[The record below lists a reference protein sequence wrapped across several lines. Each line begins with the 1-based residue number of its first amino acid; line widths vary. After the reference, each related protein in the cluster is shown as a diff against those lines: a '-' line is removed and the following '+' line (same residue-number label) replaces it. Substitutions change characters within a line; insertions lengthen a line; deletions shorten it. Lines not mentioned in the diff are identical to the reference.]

1 MFNIISHFIIF
12 FFVIFSNGLIYLNL
26 IYRNNLFIF
35 NFFEISIIGLIFT
48 GFLSVFL
55 NFFFPLSSSLLVLN
69 VFVGIITTYLLRK
82 KLIFNYNKIC
92 KLFFVLFFIL
102 TIANI
107 YGSGFS
113 DDLNHYHGS
122 TIINSDNHK
131 YIVGSNFLNHLFGT
145 SSIWLSLH
153 SFLNFENTFLQDI
166 HVLNGII
173 FYLLIS
179 YLFSEIIYDRKSI
192 AYKNLLSISSILIF
206 FFLIKYSRLKE
217 FGIDRPGVL
226 IYSFI
231 IYFFIKYF
239 YFFKNNKKNDNTFTY
254 ILIKL
259 CIFLTSIKITF
270 ISCFILP
277 LILLIKSNLNK
288 LIFTK
293 NAIFLYFLLIIIFFK
308 NTLISGC
315 LIYPIDFTC
324 ITYLDWNSKDIALK
338 LYDDTNIMYKSFNF
352 YGGELDLQ
360 NYLKNFNWIYTWLN
374 KNIEEL
380 NNFLFTILVSFILF
394 LISNKS
400 YKKKFKLNKID
411 FALILIFFVNIII
424 FIYSPVIRFHHM
436 LVILSSFIYFIFS
449 NKNFYYRKNF
459 FVSIIFILLVFN
471 FSKNIIRINK
481 SDFKNNPYIHIKEV
495 GWYTP
500 PVKMNLNNFEYYKG
514 WIDNSPIG
522 NKELIKNKHK
532 KFMTYDIIYR

>member
-1 MFNIISHFIIF
+1 MFDIISHFIIF

-26 IYRNNLFIF
+26 IYKNNFFIF

-102 TIANI
+102 IIANI

-131 YIVGSNFLNHLFGT
+131 YIIGSNFLNHLFGT

-179 YLFSEIIYDRKSI
+179 YLFSEIIYSQKSNS
-192 AYKNLLSISSILIF
+192 YRNLLSISSILIF

-231 IYFFIKYF
+231 IYFFLKYI
-239 YFFKNNKKNDNTFTY
+239 YFFKNNKKNDEIFTY

-270 ISCFILP
+270 VSCFILP
-277 LILLIKSNLNK
+277 LIILIKSNLNK

-293 NAIFLYFLLIIIFFK
+293 NALFLYFLLIIIFFK

-324 ITYLDWNSKDIALK
+324 ITHLDWNSKDIAVK
-338 LYDDTNIMYKSFNF
+338 LYEDTNSMYKSYDF
-352 YGGELDLQ
+352 YGGELDLE
-360 NYLKNFNWIYTWLN
+360 NYLKNFNWIFTWLN
-374 KNIEEL
+374 RNIEEL

-394 LISNKS
+394 LISSKY
-400 YKKKFKLNKID
+400 YKKKFKFNKID
-411 FALILIFFVNIII
+411 FALIFIFFVNIII

-436 LVILSSFIYFIFS
+436 LVIFSGFIYFIFS

-500 PVKMNLNNFEYYKG
+500 PVKMNLNNFKYYKG
-514 WIDNSPIG
+514 WIDGSPIG

-532 KFMTYDIIYR
+532 KFMSYDIIYR